1 MDTNT
6 DNRLI
11 LEDGEHSKL
20 GASGADRWMNC
31 VGSVQLIDNIAAS
44 LNAKE
49 LVEFHQP
56 GEPASE
62 GTAAHAIAAMALEQ
76 DKEAWEFIGLVVV
89 ADGLPFIVDQEM
101 ADGVQVHLDL
111 VDRLMKQYAEE
122 GARLY
127 VEEKLSS
134 FLDPDAWGTS
144 DTIIFV
150 PGVKI
155 IVIDFKYGRVVVEPD
170 SAQNK
175 EYGYMACEGFEDS
188 GIEDVELWITQP
200 RAPHPKGRTRPY
212 STTRAA
218 LEEWF
223 IGEVVP
229 AMAATR
235 ELKANLTIGPWCR
248 FCKAKEKC
256 PAMKGETLNL
266 NMDLEPEYMTG
277 EELGT
282 LMQRGDAINKYMAK
296 LGEEAFK
303 RVKAGEAVTGY
314 KLVYKMANRIWKDKA
329 EAALEKAFGTEAY
342 TEPKLLTPPAVE
354 KLTGGK
360 KLVARWAF
368 SPKNKGLTIAKESDT
383 REAVVVSGAEFF
395 GEEAVDV

>member
-1 MDTNT
+1 MTDT
-6 DNRLI
+6 DNRLV
-11 LEDGEHSKL
+11 LEEGEHSKL
-20 GASGADRWMNC
+20 GASGAYRWMNC
-31 VGSVQLIDNIAAS
+31 AGSVQLIEKIKAA

-49 LVEFHQP
+49 LAEFCRP
-56 GEPASE
+56 GVPASE

-76 DKEAWEFIGLVVV
+76 EKEAWEFAGMEVV
-89 ADGLPFIVDQEM
+89 ADGLTFVVDQEM
-101 ADGVQVHLDL
+101 VDGIQVHLDL
-111 VDRLMKQYAEE
+111 VRRLMDQYADQ

-127 VEEKLSS
+127 VEEGLSS

-150 PGVKI
+150 PGVKL
-155 IVIDFKYGRVVVEPD
+155 IVIDFKYGRNIIVEPD
-170 SAQNK
+170 SSQNK

-200 RAPHPKGRTRPY
+200 RAPHPKGRVRSY
-212 STTRAA
+212 SATRAE
-218 LEEWF
+218 LEKWF
-223 IGEVVP
+223 VGEAVP

-235 ELKANLTIGPWCR
+235 EPDALLTIGTWCR
-248 FCKAKEKC
+248 FCDAKDKC

-277 EELGT
+277 EELGS

-303 RVKAGEAVTGY
+303 RVRAGEEVSGY
-314 KLVYKMANRIWKDKA
+314 KLVRKKTARIWKDKA
-329 EAALEKAFGTEAY
+329 EAAIKKAFGDEAY
-342 TEPKLLTPPAVE
+342 TEPKLLTPPAIE

-360 KLVARWAF
+360 KIVARWAF

-383 REAVVVSGAEFF
+383 REAVVVSGEEFF
-395 GEEAVDV
+395 GEETVDV